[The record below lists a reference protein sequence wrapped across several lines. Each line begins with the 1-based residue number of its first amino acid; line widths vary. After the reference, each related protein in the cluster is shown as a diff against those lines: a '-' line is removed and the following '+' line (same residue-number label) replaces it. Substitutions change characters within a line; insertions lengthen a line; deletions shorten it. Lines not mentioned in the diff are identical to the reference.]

1 MSSNDIEHILVLG
14 GGAAGWLT
22 AAVLA
27 AEHGRQQGGHCR
39 VTLVEAPGIPTI
51 GVGEGTWPSMRDTL
65 RRIGLPELTLF
76 SRCDASFKQGSQ
88 FIGWRNGDTDDSYYH
103 PFSIPH
109 GYFQMD
115 LGQYRRGRDYAYGVS
130 AQAAACD
137 AGRAPKQLA
146 TPEYA
151 GVLNYGYHFDAGKFG
166 ECLRE
171 HCVEQLGVAHI
182 QAEMIAVEADSDGLI
197 TGLKTAAGDTLAA
210 DFFVD
215 CSGSASRLIGEHFQ
229 VPWVSKA
236 QVLFND
242 RAIATQL
249 PYSNQESPIASVTRA
264 TAHANGWVW
273 DIALPTRCGIG
284 FVYSSAHQ
292 SEQKAESAFRQFLRA
307 RATSAGLET
316 ESVLADVKLRKLSF
330 EPGHRKIFWTH
341 NCVAVGMSAGFIEP
355 LEASALALVE
365 QSVAAIRDFM
375 PANRTGLQAAANQFN
390 ARFLQH
396 WQSIVDFLK
405 LHYVLSHRTERYW
418 RDHREDRSIP
428 DSLQEILTLWR
439 DRAPMG
445 RDIVEA
451 QPLFPAAS
459 YRFIL
464 QGMQAACSD
473 LRRPRSDRNTVLAE
487 QLLAEVA
494 QQTQRYLA
502 GLPANRELIEAW
514 LATAACVDGSR

>member
-1 MSSNDIEHILVLG
+1 MSSKEIEQLLVLG

-22 AAVLA
+22 AALLA
-27 AEHGRQQGGHCR
+27 AEHGVRQGGHCR
-39 VTLVEAPGIPTI
+39 ITLVEAPGIPTI

-65 RRIGLPELTLF
+65 RRIGLPEITLF
-76 SRCDASFKQGSQ
+76 SHCDASFKQGSQ
-88 FIGWRNGDTDDSYYH
+88 FIGWRDGAGGDSYYH
-103 PFSIPH
+103 PFSLPH

-115 LGQYRRGRDYAYGVS
+115 LGPYCQGRDYAYGVS

-171 HCVEQLGVAHI
+171 HCVQQLGVGHV
-182 QAEMIAVEADSDGLI
+182 QAEVIAVEADSGGFI
-197 TGLKTAAGDTLAA
+197 TGLKTVAGDTLAA

-215 CSGSASRLIGEHFQ
+215 CSGSASRLIGEHYQ
-229 VPWVSKA
+229 VPWISQA

-249 PYSNQESPIASVTRA
+249 PYANSQAPIASVTKA
-264 TAHANGWVW
+264 CAHANGWVW

-292 SEQKAESAFRQFLRA
+292 TESAAESAFRQFLQT
-307 RATSAGLET
+307 RATSAGLDAERIVPDLT
-316 ESVLADVKLRKLSF
+316 LRKLKF
-330 EPGHRKIFWTH
+330 EPGHREIFWTH

-365 QSVAAIRDFM
+365 QSAAAIRDFL
-375 PANRTGLQAAANQFN
+375 PVHKSGLRAAANQFN
-390 ARFLQH
+390 TRFQQH
-396 WQSIVDFLK
+396 WQSIVEFLK
-405 LHYVLSHRTERYW
+405 LHYVLSKRTGRYW
-418 RDHREDRSIP
+418 SDHRDQASVPE
-428 DSLQEILTLWR
+428 SLAEHLALWR

-445 RDIVEA
+445 RDIADA

-459 YRFIL
+459 YRFVL
-464 QGMQAACSD
+464 QGMQAECSY
-473 LRRPRSDRNTVLAE
+473 LRSPRADHNTAMAG
-487 QLLAEVA
+487 QLLNDVA
-494 QQTQRYLA
+494 QQTRRCLD
-502 GLPANRELIEAW
+502 GLPDNRALIDAW
-514 LATAACVDGSR
+514 LAGTGAH